1 MKRAP
6 GLVVTRREFCA
17 FAGAI
22 AVASCTGG
30 GPAAISTGGLSGGGD
45 DDGSP
50 ADADNGQHD
59 GNEGSGSGSGSGS
72 GMAATCPSS
81 GATDVGAPT
90 TFTAN
95 TPVYFS
101 TGKYFVIRDSGGL
114 YAMTAVCTH
123 EGATCDYESAQSD
136 IYCPRHGATFTLNG
150 AVTQGPATKALNHY
164 AMCTLSNGHVGVIS
178 SQTVSATTRLD
189 A

>member
-22 AVASCTGG
+22 VAASCTGG

-50 ADADNGQHD
+50 ADAHHGQHD
-59 GNEGSGSGSGSGS
+59 GNEGSGSGSGSG
-72 GMAATCPSS
+72 MAATCPST

-90 TFTAN
+90 VFVTN

-123 EGATCDYESAQSD
+123 E
-136 IYCPRHGATFTLNG
+136 
-150 AVTQGPATKALNHY
+150 
-164 AMCTLSNGHVGVIS
+164 
-178 SQTVSATTRLD
+178 
-189 A
+189 